1 MKISYLVTCHN
12 ETQELSN
19 VVWKLKR
26 ALWDGAANGG
36 STGHDEIVVLDD
48 YSDNPETK
56 KILNEYTNPPHGGTG
71 SMWKVKVVQHSL
83 NGDFGAHKTYGSR
96 QCTGDYIVQLD
107 ADEYLSQ
114 PLLDNMHELLESNPQ
129 VELYRVPRVN
139 IVRGMTDEDAR
150 KWGWKVYSLPEFPGL
165 PIINWEFDHQARIYK
180 NTEKIKWHK
189 PLHET
194 ITGAEYVSV
203 LPLEVDYAI
212 IHDKTIDRQRAQ
224 NEFYNKNWSTRAN
237 MGQG

>member
-1 MKISYLVTCHN
+1 VKISYLVTCHN
-12 ETQELSN
+12 EYAELLALLNGQLRPYLERNKGDELVILWDKPKEHNPDMTSLLYNAYDAN
-19 VVWKLKR
+19 VVM
-26 ALWDGAANGG
+26 
-36 STGHDEIVVLDD
+36 HD
-48 YSDNPETK
+48 
-56 KILNEYTNPPHGGTG
+56 
-71 SMWKVKVVQHSL
+71 L
-83 NGDFGAHKTYGSR
+83 NGDFGTHKTYGSR
-96 QCTGDYIVQLD
+96 QCKGDYICQLD
-107 ADEYLSQ
+107 ADEHFS
-114 PLLDNMHELLESNPQ
+114 PVLLENMHELLESNPQ

-139 IVRGMTDEDAR
+139 IVRGATQEDAR
-150 KWGWKVYSLPEFPGL
+150 KWGWKMYSLPEFPGL
-165 PIINWEFDHQARIYK
+165 PIINWEFDYQARIYK

-224 NEFYNKNWSTRAN
+224 NEFYNKNWSAKAN